1 VGVER
6 WAQGEDGDLVRLV
19 FEGATDGDGLGS
31 ISEQEW
37 WPPLGLV
44 AVEAPGAEKGD
55 ASEIRVDL
63 QLASWRE
70 RLESDLGLFAAEH
83 LRRLV
88 AVHAAVIE
96 VAGKLVVLP
105 GSSFTGKS
113 TLCAAAVAAGHTVW
127 SDEYALVDPSTGRVT
142 GWPRRIKLRGAD
154 GGTERVDI
162 GGTSV
167 REMRSVDRLVF
178 VAYDESATVPLDVR
192 SITPGDAAM
201 RVLENTVCAQSRPGD
216 ALSAATALARS
227 CGAVAGTRGAADL
240 AVAELWR

>member
-6 WAQGEDGDLVRLV
+6 WAEGEDGGLVRLV
-19 FEGATDGDGLGS
+19 FSGAADGYDLGS
-31 ISEQEW
+31 ISEQDW

-44 AVEAPGAEKGD
+44 AVDAPD
-55 ASEIRVDL
+55 AARGVAEIRVDL
-63 QLASWRE
+63 QSASWRE

-83 LRRLV
+83 LRQLV

-96 VAGKLVVLP
+96 VAGQLVVLP

-113 TLCAAAVAAGHTVW
+113 SLCAAAVAAGHAVW
-127 SDEYALVDPSTGRVT
+127 SDEYALVDPATGRVT

-162 GGTSV
+162 GEQTV
-167 REMRSVDRLVF
+167 REARRVDRLVF
-178 VAYDESATVPLDVR
+178 VAYDDRAAVPLDVR
-192 SITPGDAAM
+192 PITPGDAAM

-227 CGAVAGTRGAADL
+227 CGAVAGTRGAAES
-240 AVAELWR
+240 AVAELVR

>member
-1 VGVER
+1 MGAER
-6 WAQGEDGDLVRLV
+6 WAEGEDGGRVRLV
-19 FEGATDGDGLGS
+19 FEGASDGHEFGQ

-44 AVEAPGAEKGD
+44 AVAAPGVARVGV
-55 ASEIRVDL
+55 AEIRVDL
-63 QLASWRE
+63 RSASWRE

-127 SDEYALVDPSTGRVT
+127 SDEYALVDPATGWVT

-162 GGTSV
+162 GGVTV
-167 REMRSVDRLVF
+167 QEARRVDRLVF
-178 VAYDESATVPLDVR
+178 VAYDDRAAVPLDVLP
-192 SITPGDAAM
+192 ITPGDAAM

-216 ALSAATALARS
+216 ALSAATALART
-227 CGAVAGTRGAADL
+227 CDAVAGTRGAAEIAL
-240 AVAELWR
+240 GEVIG